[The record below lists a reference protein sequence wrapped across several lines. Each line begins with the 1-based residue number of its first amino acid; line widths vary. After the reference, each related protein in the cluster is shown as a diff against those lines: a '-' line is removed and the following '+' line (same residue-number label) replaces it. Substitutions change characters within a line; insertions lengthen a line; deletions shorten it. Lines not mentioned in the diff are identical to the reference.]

1 MGNPSTTSH
10 GASAPSTKT
19 SGSGAATG
27 SKTDA
32 QAGAGT
38 RTLSIDIGGTGLKA
52 AVLGPGG
59 EPVTEHLRVQTP
71 RPATPQALLAAISAL
86 IKPLGKF
93 DRVSAGFPGLVVD
106 GITRSAPNLH
116 DDWRGYDLASALE
129 QTTGRPVRVLNDAGV
144 HGYAVIEEV
153 GLEMVLTL
161 GTGLGSA
168 LFYDGVYIPNLELA
182 HHPFKKEETYEDL
195 LGVHGLEKSGT
206 QKWNK
211 HLEEALATVDAVW
224 HPRRIYLGGGNTKH
238 LRIGLPAHVMVI
250 GNVEGLLG
258 GIKLW
263 RDAPDQ
269 RRHGA
274 HAARAKPEGAP

>member
-1 MGNPSTTSH
+1 MGDPSTTIRGG
-10 GASAPSTKT
+10 GAHSTRT
-19 SGSGAATG
+19 SESDATG
-27 SKTDA
+27 SRTEP
-32 QAGAGT
+32 QAGART

-52 AVLGPGG
+52 AVLGPDG

-86 IKPLGKF
+86 IEPLGKF
-93 DRVSAGFPGLVVD
+93 DRVSVGFPGLVVD
-106 GITRSAPNLH
+106 GFTRTAPNLH
-116 DDWRGYDLASALE
+116 DDWRGFDLASALE
-129 QTTGRPVRVLNDAGV
+129 GTTGRPARVLNDAGV
-144 HGYAVIEEV
+144 HGYAVIEGV
-153 GLEMVLTL
+153 GLELVLTL

-168 LFYDGVYIPNLELA
+168 LFYNGVYVPNLELA
-182 HHPFKKEETYEDL
+182 RHPFKKEETYEDL
-195 LGVHGLEKSGT
+195 LGARGLEKSGT

-211 HLEEALATVDAVW
+211 RLEEALETIDAVW

-238 LRIGLPAHVMVI
+238 VRIGLPVHVVLV

-263 RDAPDQ
+263 GDAPDQ

-274 HAARAKPEGAP
+274 HV